1 MANMGIKWVQKVKT
15 GHLNSAPIFG
25 SFVLAHATSQH
36 VRLLWVYS
44 NHGDYDTYCI
54 LLSISYHWECCLEH
68 GWMLSHTVTKDS
80 GPSKISRCPKIC
92 FQSPETR
99 LNPHLEIHRSRLPN
113 VKQRFDLANSR
124 SILRQCSSIPAYH
137 TSDMFAFYVSR
148 KTSNMYNVLK
158 LY

>member
-36 VRLLWVYS
+36 VRLLWIYS
-44 NHGDYDTYCI
+44 NHGDYDTYCQFHI
-54 LLSISYHWECCLEH
+54 TGNAALNMDECFHTLSL
-68 GWMLSHTVTKDS
+68 KDS

-92 FQSPETR
+92 FQSPKTR